1 VSVLGGLR
9 RTWSRQLSPTR
20 QVAAWVLAV
29 AGPTLLTL
37 AALLLRSPLILGGFL
52 FCMLLVVIAVAVIGG
67 TRPALAG
74 VVLGALARRFFFA
87 PPFEDLGVDLRPN
100 LASLV
105 GFAVAGTAVAILIG
119 EFAQLAD
126 EQAAL
131 RRVATLVAG
140 GVQPAEVFTAIADEL
155 GRLIGAEATFVSRF
169 DHPSGER
176 AEFSTVVG
184 SYGPGSDQVPV
195 GSRLDLLPGMIQTA
209 APHTRRP
216 RVDRERPAKG
226 PRDAWV
232 ATLGMRAAVAT
243 PIVVGGQHWGAT
255 VAVTSR
261 RGFPAGSESRM
272 VAFMELAATAIANAD
287 TERELRELADTQAAL
302 RRLATLVAQG
312 EPPEAVFAAAT
323 KEVLR
328 HFGSGT
334 ARMIRYELD
343 GTATLLANEGTTG
356 PHVRVGERWERYP
369 TTGLTA
375 TVLRTGQAARI
386 DDYRDIPG
394 GEPYLSEGLGS
405 AVAMPIHVNGRLW
418 GMIAVGPGQGPLP
431 RDAEQRMTEF
441 TDLVATSVAN
451 AQNRGSLQASHDELA
466 RLLREQAALR
476 RVATL
481 VARGIRP
488 VEIFWAVSE
497 EVRCLIGAD
506 SAGIARF
513 EPDGA
518 SVVVVG
524 GVGGQVSDNLPAG
537 SRVKLRDYMAP
548 ALVWRTG
555 RAALVNEELW
565 KSAPGRIAEGL
576 RELGFRSMVASPI
589 IVEGRLWGVVNAL
602 SKRGPFPS
610 DAADR
615 MADFTELV
623 ATAVGNAES
632 RAELAASRTRIVA
645 AADEARR
652 RIERDLHDGA
662 QQHLLA
668 LALRLRSATAVP
680 HEIGDIRTE
689 ITHVAGALTSVID
702 ELREISRGI
711 HPAVLSTA
719 GLRPALRALG
729 RRSTI
734 PVDMDVRIDG
744 RLPEAVE
751 VGAYYVVSE
760 MLTNAA
766 KHASASVI
774 EVNADASEGTLRVCV
789 RDDGIGGADPKRG
802 SGLVGLKDRI
812 EALGGSF
819 SLHSPPGGGT
829 TVCCDLPVSAGDG
842 QPDVDPDR

>member
-1 VSVLGGLR
+1 V
-9 RTWSRQLSPTR
+9 
-20 QVAAWVLAV
+20 
-29 AGPTLLTL
+29 
-37 AALLLRSPLILGGFL
+37 
-52 FCMLLVVIAVAVIGG
+52 
-67 TRPALAG
+67 
-74 VVLGALARRFFFA
+74 
-87 PPFEDLGVDLRPN
+87 
-100 LASLV
+100 
-105 GFAVAGTAVAILIG
+105 
-119 EFAQLAD
+119 
-126 EQAAL
+126 
-131 RRVATLVAG
+131 
-140 GVQPAEVFTAIADEL
+140 
-155 GRLIGAEATFVSRF
+155 
-169 DHPSGER
+169 
-176 AEFSTVVG
+176 
-184 SYGPGSDQVPV
+184 
-195 GSRLDLLPGMIQTA
+195 
-209 APHTRRP
+209 
-216 RVDRERPAKG
+216 
-226 PRDAWV
+226 
-232 ATLGMRAAVAT
+232 
-243 PIVVGGQHWGAT
+243 VVGGQHWGAT

-287 TERELRELADTQAAL
+287 TERELLELADTQAAL

-386 DDYRDIPG
+386 DDYRNIPG

-576 RELGFRSMVASPI
+576 RELGVRSMVASPI

-689 ITHVAGALTSVID
+689 ITNVAGALTSVID
-702 ELREISRGI
+702 ELQEISRGI